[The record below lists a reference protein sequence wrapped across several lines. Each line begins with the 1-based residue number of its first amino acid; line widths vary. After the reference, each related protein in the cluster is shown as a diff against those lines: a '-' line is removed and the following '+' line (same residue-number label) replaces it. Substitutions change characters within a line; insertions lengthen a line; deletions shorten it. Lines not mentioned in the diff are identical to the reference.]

1 MLKLSFLCETF
12 YMKPAFIVLT
22 VPGIQVLILKSTFTY
37 LAGDLKS
44 YWIRMKQQ
52 HFVYLHFKGGR
63 RGSAAERDDAQAR

>member
-1 MLKLSFLCETF
+1 MLKMSFLCETF

-44 YWIRMKQQ
+44 Y
-52 HFVYLHFKGGR
+52 
-63 RGSAAERDDAQAR
+63 